1 MFVSM
6 ILPIL
11 SLSFGTIA
19 GFTRYIRDELAEVL
33 TSEFMLLARTKG
45 LTRRQATYRHAF
57 RNAMVPI
64 LPMFIGEFIGI
75 LGGSMVIENI
85 FGIPGIANVYLTSI
99 QLGKVDYNV
108 FLFISMFYVA
118 IGLVAG
124 LLVDISYGFVD
135 PRIRIGGRK

>member
-1 MFVSM
+1 
-6 ILPIL
+6 
-11 SLSFGTIA
+11 
-19 GFTRYIRDELAEVL
+19 
-33 TSEFMLLARTKG
+33 
-45 LTRRQATYRHAF
+45 
-57 RNAMVPI
+57 
-64 LPMFIGEFIGI
+64 MFIGEFIGI